1 MQNRGITLSVC
12 ASVLWGD
19 SFRLRGYQLN
29 CWYETWSA
37 IGPGHTKA
45 SSLVRPS
52 IRSCVVFYQH
62 IFEEILSYFLPFSA
76 FVRGGT
82 CSCYLQS
89 LLPCEDVKRDEA
101 ENNRRRIFTL
111 SNWFASSSKPT
122 FLLRSKVSSQT
133 LPPSADHISTY
144 ATSSWST
151 QSS

>member
-19 SFRLRGYQLN
+19 SFGCGDIKLN
-29 CWYETWSA
+29 CWHETWSA

-62 IFEEILSYFLPFSA
+62 IFEGILSYFLPFSV
-76 FVRGGT
+76 FGRGRT

-111 SNWFASSSKPT
+111 SNRFASSSSKPT
-122 FLLRSKVSSQT
+122 FLPRSKVSSQT

-144 ATSSWST
+144 AKSSWSM
-151 QSS
+151 Q